1 MGENTIYEEAL
12 ELWGID
18 AQINIAI
25 EEMAELI
32 VKLAK
37 YGRNVN
43 GVTRAEVAEEI
54 ADVEIMMK
62 QMRLIFGSTLV
73 NEFIEQKLNR
83 IRKRLDEEGEA
94 EGR

>member
-1 MGENTIYEEAL
+1 MMSENTIYEEAL
-12 ELWGID
+12 ELWGVD
-18 AQINIAI
+18 AQIKITI

-43 GVTRAEVAEEI
+43 GVSKTEVAEEI

-62 QMRLIFGSTLV
+62 QMRLIFNSALV
-73 NEFIEQKLNR
+73 NEFIGQKLDR
-83 IRKRLDEEGEA
+83 IRKRLEDGK
-94 EGR
+94 